1 MRRKTKPS
9 SKTVKRVPSSRRVR
23 ARSTKG
29 TTMSAYSF
37 NLFEKSVY
45 VSQGIMLAW
54 LIAMLFF
61 ESARAVPMIPFV
73 FLVSTLPMSLGFY
86 LARKYGDGKIDSSA
100 STWMQLS
107 NYNNINNI
115 NKNVNDLNKKF

>member
-1 MRRKTKPS
+1 
-9 SKTVKRVPSSRRVR
+9 
-23 ARSTKG
+23 
-29 TTMSAYSF
+29 MSAYSF